1 MLLLLPTRSSRQV
14 SGKKADKT
22 TFKGR
27 RVGQRTSGVKDDDN
41 GDDKPCFPTK
51 APPHPGDGSGY
62 IPPDTPFS
70 QTGKKLVRRGRALG
84 GTFDQRRREIVA
96 DDPSTSR
103 AEKQNSTGAKHE
115 SKRQIGLSA
124 TWMLFHNES
133 KRPGGSNLFFSH
145 PSSNPFRKHHVTIIP
160 QNHPHLTP
168 SPPTRLP
175 LRIAVRLLRR
185 PRACRLPA
193 FAWPRCC
200 CLCNLPSGGAGCGFA
215 KRSQPADAPLA
226 IGRARWKLPCCT
238 CSMQ

>member
-14 SGKKADKT
+14 SGEKADKT

-70 QTGKKLVRRGRALG
+70 QTGKNSSDAGAPGRHFRPTQEG
-84 GTFDQRRREIVA
+84 DCRRRSQHEQGRKAKLHRCKARKQEA
-96 DDPSTSR
+96 DWPVGDMDALPQR
-103 AEKQNSTGAKHE
+103 KQTPWRIQS
-115 SKRQIGLSA
+115 
-124 TWMLFHNES
+124 
-133 KRPGGSNLFFSH
+133 FFSH
-145 PSSNPFRKHHVTIIP
+145 PSSNPIRKHHVTIIP

-175 LRIAVRLLRR
+175 FRIAVRLLRR
-185 PRACRLPA
+185 PRSCRLPA